1 MRMLGYNL
9 SVVLSAVKDHYKDKS
24 CSSGAYCFSRKVIF
38 LFLFLSILSLLL
50 AVLIFVLVKNDIA
63 KAALTFKLGGF
74 FSVSL
79 RSAIAEIITYYR
91 NRKKESVSLCSCNK
105 PKVQE
110 ENNKEV
116 HPSSFENRLKNN
128 SLFKTKSK
136 FRQKQKK

>member
-9 SVVLSAVKDHYKDKS
+9 SVVLSAFKDHCKNKG
-24 CSSGAYCFSRKVIF
+24 CSSGACCFSRKVIF

-50 AVLIFVLVKNDIA
+50 AVLIFVLVKDDVVR
-63 KAALTFKLGGF
+63 AALTFKLGGF

-91 NRKKESVSLCSCNK
+91 NKKKESVSLCGCNR
-105 PKVQE
+105 PKAQE

-116 HPSSFENRLKNN
+116 HPSSFENGLKST

-136 FRQKQKK
+136 FRQKQ